1 MRQDGGVEQPHAPHL
16 RYLCEDPECC
26 DNGCPT
32 VTCRSCGEDWPCP
45 DWRSRHTD
53 GQIRGQIRYVARK
66 RFPGDEHMIDY
77 IVRRETAMAGRWGSE
92 TRARKRLQAKHITTD
107 QFLSAV
113 RTAREQRGYACTF
126 TVAEVLG
133 LPWKVVGAK
142 VTKLDHQGVIE
153 GCGCGCAE
161 PIWIVA
167 EQEERLRLLRGDT

>member
-1 MRQDGGVEQPHAPHL
+1 MGQHDVVEQPH
-16 RYLCEDPECC
+16 
-26 DNGCPT
+26 
-32 VTCRSCGEDWPCP
+32 
-45 DWRSRHTD
+45 
-53 GQIRGQIRYVARK
+53 
-66 RFPGDEHMIDY
+66 
-77 IVRRETAMAGRWGSE
+77 
-92 TRARKRLQAKHITTD
+92 ARKRLQAKHITTD
-107 QFLSAV
+107 QFLGAV
-113 RTAREQRGYACTF
+113 RTARQQSGCASTF